1 MKKTY
6 EQLSMTPIGLI
17 PECDILGAS
26 ILVKNNVTVEEY
38 RVESGFE
45 VGGFDENGKFQK
57 GYDISFE

>member
-26 ILVKNNVTVEEY
+26 ILVKENVTVEAYHTET
-38 RVESGFE
+38 GFE
-45 VGGFDENGKFQK
+45 LGFDDDNKLHK
-57 GYDISFE
+57 GYSIEFE